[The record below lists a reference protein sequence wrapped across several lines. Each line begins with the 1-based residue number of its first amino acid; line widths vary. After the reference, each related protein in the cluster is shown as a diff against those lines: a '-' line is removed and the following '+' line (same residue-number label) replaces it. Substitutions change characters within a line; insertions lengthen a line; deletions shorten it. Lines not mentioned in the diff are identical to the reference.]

1 MPENTQEVQTV
12 LVTIVVVA
20 ILIAGLFIA
29 NKKYAVDSKLDNIS
43 YNTEAESSTEVTVS
57 STEN

>member
-12 LVTIVVVA
+12 LVTIVVKT

-29 NKKYAVDSKLDNIS
+29 NKKYYVDSKLDNIS